1 MKIDIVKAIDFA
13 SKSAYLVGEEIK
25 RLQKILDRNVNMVLA
40 TGHTMIEFLDELSKI
55 KDIDWKKINFF
66 HLDEY
71 KGLTPDSPYSF
82 GYFLNFN
89 LFSKIDI
96 PKENIHLV
104 SMIGIENYMDILREK
119 GGADITMLGIG
130 MDGHLAFNEPPKYSD
145 FDSVMREVELTESTI
160 EANECDYPQIKENP
174 FAFTMG
180 MADIMASKKLFFLAN
195 KAKKA
200 EIIKKALKGSITED
214 VPASILQ
221 KHPNVEVILDEEAAS
236 LL

>member
-1 MKIDIVKAIDFA
+1 MKIDIVKATDFA

-71 KGLTPDSPYSF
+71 KGLTCSHVSSY
-82 GYFLNFN
+82 GYFLTEN
-89 LFSKIDI
+89 LFSKVDT
-96 PKENIHLV
+96 PKENIHFV
-104 SMIGIENYMDILREK
+104 CEFGKDEYMKIVREK
-119 GGADITMLGIG
+119 GGIDITMLGIG
-130 MDGHLAFNEPPKYSD
+130 MDGHLGFNEPPNYSS
-145 FDSVMREVELTESTI
+145 FDGRMQEVKLRPETI
-160 EANECDYPQIKENP
+160 ENNIDMYPEILDNP
-174 FAFTMG
+174 YAITMG
-180 MADIMASKKLFFLAN
+180 MADIMESRKLFFLAN

-221 KHPNVEVILDEEAAS
+221 KHPNVEIILDEEAAS

>member
-1 MKIDIVKAIDFA
+1 MKIDIVKATDFA

-71 KGLTPDSPYSF
+71 KGLTPDTPYSF
-82 GYFLNFN
+82 GYFLNKH
-89 LFSKIDI
+89 LFSKIDV
-96 PKENIHLV
+96 PEENIHYVLA
-104 SMIGIENYMDILREK
+104 IGIEYYMDTVRGK

-130 MDGHLAFNEPPKYSD
+130 MDGHLAFNEPPKYSR
-145 FDSVMREVELTESTI
+145 FDSTMREVELTESTI
-160 EANECDYPQIKENP
+160 EANECDYPQIRENP
-174 FAFTMG
+174 FAYTMG
-180 MADIMASKKLFFLAN
+180 MADIMASRKIFFLAN
-195 KAKKA
+195 KARKA
-200 EIIKKALKGSITED
+200 EIIKKAFKEPITED
-214 VPASILQ
+214 IPASILQ
-221 KHPNVEVILDEEAAS
+221 KHPNVEVILDEEAGS